1 MFAREKQTV
10 QVKGYQYA
18 GTVRKQTALSCLTIT
33 RLYPTARVLKLKQT
47 QLGSTLHSIHCHLSN

>member
-1 MFAREKQTV
+1 MFACEKQTV

-33 RLYPTARVLKLKQT
+33 TLDPTARVLKLK
-47 QLGSTLHSIHCHLSN
+47 